1 MHVWSFWAEYW
12 PIWSIWCYAKPIKQ
26 CERGASLV
34 SWYVYT
40 RTFAP
45 SKVIMMFGPKTA
57 IFAPKYAFF
66 GTYRPCWL
74 IWYPAGWLVGSCGAG
89 AVSRKTPIHFLGP
102 RGALYYL
109 WLTRPQWKIWIPCI
123 KAGMPHELS
132 EEGGGVQNSSTLLR
146 SEERYKRRWSQN
158 LILVKISCRFW
169 SKNRRDRGY
178 ASIAY
183 ITIYCFC

>member
-12 PIWSIWCYAKPIKQ
+12 PIWSIWCYAEPIKQ

-132 EEGGGVQNSSTLLR
+132 EDGGGGPKFVNASSEWR
-146 SEERYKRRWSQN
+146 KVENK
-158 LILVKISCRFW
+158 VVMKFDFKHGAKISC
-169 SKNRRDRGY
+169 SLVQK
-178 ASIAY
+178 
-183 ITIYCFC
+183 

>member
-12 PIWSIWCYAKPIKQ
+12 PIWSIWCYAEPIKQ

-109 WLTRPQWKIWIPCI
+109 WLARPQWKIWIPCI
-123 KAGMPHELS
+123 KAGMPLKDMCITHMS
-132 EEGGGVQNSSTLLR
+132 QALR
-146 SEERYKRRWSQN
+146 SKWRMWTINPWYLFYYVSKV
-158 LILVKISCRFW
+158 LVKCNLW
-169 SKNRRDRGY
+169 
-178 ASIAY
+178 
-183 ITIYCFC
+183 